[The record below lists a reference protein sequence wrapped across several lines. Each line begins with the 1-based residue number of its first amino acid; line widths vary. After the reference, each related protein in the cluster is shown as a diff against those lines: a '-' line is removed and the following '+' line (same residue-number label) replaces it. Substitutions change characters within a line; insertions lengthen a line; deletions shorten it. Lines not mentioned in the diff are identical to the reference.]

1 MTAVDRRTGE
11 GGALSVTS
19 SSLAGA
25 GENLRALVDRV
36 WRPATDGAS
45 PVTVTTGPPP
55 RDHVAVET
63 YAIVPHPA
71 RARFL
76 LPLDTRRAAVASVWK
91 YHSMKGLRTQA
102 AAVTLAAT
110 LQVGAFGRLF
120 PHRLVVSVD
129 RRLPVDEY
137 AEWLV
142 LRHLARELDIPP
154 LLAGIAVRRTNPN
167 AKPTLQLFDASGEP
181 RAYAKL
187 GWSEATREMIR
198 TESDALVELDGRL
211 KTLITPRLLA
221 KGSWGDITYS
231 VASPLPEELRRWTRE
246 PTAAPEVNLEVARST
261 AVTES
266 TVLASAHHRRLRRDL
281 DSTASVAPEATRV
294 LGEWLHRLERH
305 GTPLAFGRWHGDWV
319 PWNLG
324 QLRSRPAAWDWEHSA
339 ADVPIGFDLLHW
351 HFQQKLS
358 TSDLPAAVATTDKA
372 SHQLAVLGVPPASHA
387 LVVSL
392 YLLEMFVRNTKLSV
406 GGGGW
411 NPKIHPAMLAVAANR
426 DHRTAEH

>member
-1 MTAVDRRTGE
+1 M
-11 GGALSVTS
+11 SVTT

-25 GENLRALVDRV
+25 GESLRALVERV
-36 WRPATDGAS
+36 WHPSGDGAS
-45 PVTVTTGPPP
+45 PVAVTMGPPP
-55 RDHVAVET
+55 PGHVAVET
-63 YAIVPHPA
+63 YAIVPHPS

-91 YHSMKGLRTQA
+91 YHSIKGPKTQA

-110 LQVGAFGRLF
+110 LQAGAFHRLF

-129 RRLPVDEY
+129 RRLPLNEY
-137 AEWLV
+137 EQWLI
-142 LRHLARELDIPP
+142 LRHLARELDGPP
-154 LLAGIAVRRTNPN
+154 LLAGIAVRRMNPN
-167 AKPTLQLFDASGEP
+167 AKPTLQLFDASGTP

-187 GWSEATREMIR
+187 GWSDATREMIR

-211 KTLITPRLLA
+211 KTLIVPSLLG

-231 VASPLPEELRRWTRE
+231 VVGPLPEGLRRWTRE
-246 PTAAPEVNLEVARST
+246 PLSAPQVNLEVVRSA

-266 TVLASAHHRRLRRDL
+266 TLAASSYRRRLHGAL
-281 DSTASVAPEATRV
+281 DSTASVAPEASQV
-294 LGEWLHRLERH
+294 LGAWLARLEQVR
-305 GTPLAFGRWHGDWV
+305 TSLTFGRWHGDWV

-339 ADVPIGFDLLHW
+339 ADVPVGFDPLHW
-351 HFQQKLS
+351 HFHQKLAS
-358 TSDLPAAVATTDKA
+358 TDLPAAVAVIDKV
-372 SHQLAVLGVPPASHA
+372 SGQLAAFGVPRESHG

-392 YLLEMFVRNTKLSV
+392 YLLEIFVRNSKLSV

-411 NPKIHPAMLAVAANR
+411 NPKVYPAMLSIAADR
-426 DHRTAEH
+426 DR